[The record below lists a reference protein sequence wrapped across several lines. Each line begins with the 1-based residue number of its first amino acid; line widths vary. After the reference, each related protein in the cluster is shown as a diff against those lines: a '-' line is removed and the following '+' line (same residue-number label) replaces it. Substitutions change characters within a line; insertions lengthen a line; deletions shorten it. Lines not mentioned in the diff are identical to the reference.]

1 MNIQICIGSS
11 CHLRGSADLIEM
23 FQNAVEKY
31 ALTDKVTLAGSFC
44 MGKCNR
50 IGVTVAIDDDI
61 YTGLTRETF
70 NEFFK
75 ENVLKKL
82 QKENA

>member
-44 MGKCNR
+44 MGRCNR